1 MGSRDIKRKIKS
13 VNSTMQITKAM
24 KLVSTAKLRKNRNRV
39 DITKP
44 YFETVFDTVTGI
56 VASKKNIKHDLLE
69 ERDIKKTLY
78 IVITSDRGLCGGYNT
93 NALKKAVRDI
103 ENPEKATFITI
114 GKKAYEYLRN
124 RKYDIYKHYLGISES
139 PEFSDAQSIAKESL
153 RLFERE
159 KADEIKL
166 VYTRLISTIS
176 QEATLLKLLPI
187 EKREDIQTSDEFV
200 NYEPSPEIVLDYLIP
215 KYIESTIY
223 GALVESAASEQASRR
238 IAMENATDNAQEM
251 IEDLTLTFNQARQ
264 SAITQEISEIVSGA
278 EALK

>member
-56 VASKKNIKHDLLE
+56 VASKKNIKHDFLE
-69 ERDIKKTLY
+69 ERDIRKTLY

-103 ENPEKATFITI
+103 ENPEKARFITV
-114 GKKAYEYLRN
+114 GKKAYEYLKNRN
-124 RKYDIYKHYLGISES
+124 YDVYKHYLGISES
-139 PEFSDAQSIAKESL
+139 PEFSDAQSIAKEAL

-159 KADEIKL
+159 RADEIKL

-187 EKREDIQTSDEFV
+187 EKREEIKTSDEFV

-223 GALVESAASEQASRR
+223 GALVESSASEQASRR

>member
-1 MGSRDIKRKIKS
+1 
-13 VNSTMQITKAM
+13 MQITKAM

-56 VASKKNIKHDLLE
+56 VASKENMKHDFLE
-69 ERDIKKTLY
+69 KRDVRKTLY

-93 NALKKAVRDI
+93 NALKRAVVDI
-103 ENPEKATFITI
+103 ENPEKAMFITV
-114 GKKAYEYLRN
+114 GKKAYDYLRN

-139 PEFSDAQSIAKESL
+139 PEFSDAQNIAKKAL

-159 KADEIKL
+159 KVDEIKL
-166 VYTRLISTIS
+166 IYTRLISTIS

-187 EKREDIQTSDEFV
+187 EKREDVKTSDEFV
-200 NYEPSPEIVLDYLIP
+200 NYEPSPEVVLDYLIP

>member
-24 KLVSTAKLRKNRNRV
+24 KLVSTAKLRKNRKRL

-44 YFETVFDTVTGI
+44 YFNKVFDTVTGI
-56 VASKKNIKHDLLE
+56 IASKKNIKHDYLE
-69 ERDIKKTLY
+69 KREIKHTLY
-78 IVITSDRGLCGGYNT
+78 IIITSDRGLCGGYNT
-93 NALKKAVRDI
+93 NVLKSAINDI
-103 ENPEKATFITI
+103 ENPEKAMFITI
-114 GKKAYEYLRN
+114 GKKAYEYLKN
-124 RKYDIYKHYLGISES
+124 RKFHINEHYMGISEN
-139 PEFSDAQSIAKESL
+139 PEFLEAQIIAKKSL
-153 RLFERE
+153 ELFERE
-159 KADEIKL
+159 KVDEIKL
-166 VYTRLISTIS
+166 IYTRLISTIS
-176 QEATLLKLLPI
+176 QEATLIKLLPI
-187 EKREDIQTSDEFV
+187 EKREEIKTSEEFV

-223 GALVESAASEQASRR
+223 GALVESAASEQAARR